1 MACLMARASVITGS
15 VFSGK
20 VLIVLFSQQFLRDT
34 QYGQNVTEESDFLS
48 QPLSDVRIHDVFEIP
63 SHEEINFMNARGGYL
78 QRIRSHAGGDE
89 RNLQQSTRKFLNLPR
104 DLEHWNLA

>member
-15 VFSGK
+15 AFSGK
-20 VLIVLFSQQFLRDT
+20 VLIVFISQQFLRNT
-34 QYGQNVTEESDFLS
+34 QYGQNVAEESDFLS
-48 QPLSDVRIHDVFEIP
+48 QPLSDVRIHDVLEIP
-63 SHEEINFMNARGGYL
+63 SHEEINFMNARGGYV

-89 RNLQQSTRKFLNLPR
+89 RNLQQSTRQFLNLPS